1 MNRNRMRIK
10 TCCLASAIV
19 LTSSTLAV
27 NAAPAA
33 GLSSQLSSSISSEVS
48 ETTVAGGSLSFAKA
62 IANSQQASV
71 KQENETPVVKSEY
84 ADIAIAQVDNYV
96 NVRSTP
102 GEDGEVLGKL
112 YNNSAATVD
121 AVEGDWYKITSG
133 NVTGYVKQEFVVVG
147 NEELAKSVG
156 RRLATVNTETLKVRT
171 DASMDAS
178 VLGLVPGGDDL
189 TVLEEL
195 DGWVKVTMEE
205 GEGYVSTDYVT
216 LSTDYVTA
224 ESKAEEEARLA
235 KEEAERKAAEEAAR
249 KASQKAAQ
257 KSSGSKSS
265 GGSSNYSAPSG
276 SGGAAVA
283 NYACQFVGNPY
294 VYGGTS
300 LTNGADCSGFVMSVY
315 AQFGISLPHSS
326 SGMRSV
332 GYEVSQSEM
341 QPGDIICY
349 SGHVAIYVGNDT
361 IVHASTPSTGI
372 KYTSPAAYKSIIT
385 VRRIF

>member
-62 IANSQQASV
+62 IANSQQASA

-156 RRLATVNTETLKVRT
+156 RRKKGTREK
-171 DASMDAS
+171 
-178 VLGLVPGGDDL
+178 G
-189 TVLEEL
+189 
-195 DGWVKVTMEE
+195 K
-205 GEGYVSTDYVT
+205 
-216 LSTDYVTA
+216 
-224 ESKAEEEARLA
+224 
-235 KEEAERKAAEEAAR
+235 RK
-249 KASQKAAQ
+249 
-257 KSSGSKSS
+257 G
-265 GGSSNYSAPSG
+265 
-276 SGGAAVA
+276 
-283 NYACQFVGNPY
+283 
-294 VYGGTS
+294 
-300 LTNGADCSGFVMSVY
+300 
-315 AQFGISLPHSS
+315 
-326 SGMRSV
+326 
-332 GYEVSQSEM
+332 
-341 QPGDIICY
+341 
-349 SGHVAIYVGNDT
+349 
-361 IVHASTPSTGI
+361 
-372 KYTSPAAYKSIIT
+372 
-385 VRRIF
+385 